1 MKHEHDLKDQN
12 DEKNLSKITGTD
24 VHLQIF

>member
-12 DEKNLSKITGTD
+12 DEKNLSKKAGTD
-24 VHLQIF
+24 VYLQIF